1 MAQAGANRTG
11 LKKAVVS
18 PVFNEICEQTGVT
31 LTRYMMEFSRQ
42 NPEHRDLESLMCAIQ
57 TACKTIASIVER
69 APITGLV
76 GCAAGGSTNLSGDEQ
91 KKLDVVTNDVL
102 KQSLAFTGKVGV
114 IASEEEDAPVFNA
127 DAYKGPM
134 VPGTNKTQEVLAGI
148 GSKYVTVFDP
158 LDGSSNVDAHIP
170 TGTIFGVYQE
180 AESMA
185 SYIKEGQSGPAA
197 RASLLNTLQPGTA
210 LVASGY
216 CLYSCSC
223 MFVMTL
229 GAGTHGFTYD
239 RSIGEFVLTH
249 PHMQIP
255 KRGKIYSLNEANRW
269 GWDQPLQDYVTAI
282 QTAKGQTKTA
292 YSLRYIGS
300 MVGDV
305 HRTLLYGGI
314 FGYPADTKNK
324 DGKLRLLYEAAPMS
338 FLVEQAGG
346 LALTGNKRVMDVR
359 PASVHQRVPFFVGS
373 AEDVLEMKS
382 FYDACSNPHEIHTP
396 LNRAHGDWYNPD
408 DD

>member
-1 MAQAGANRTG
+1 
-11 LKKAVVS
+11 
-18 PVFNEICEQTGVT
+18 
-31 LTRYMMEFSRQ
+31 
-42 NPEHRDLESLMCAIQ
+42 
-57 TACKTIASIVER
+57 
-69 APITGLV
+69 
-76 GCAAGGSTNLSGDEQ
+76 
-91 KKLDVVTNDVL
+91 VTNDVL